1 MKGKGQIVLTKD
13 YFIILVVHFVTDM
26 L

>member
-1 MKGKGQIVLTKD
+1 MKGKGQIVLMKD